1 MGGLG
6 IEDDGFGL
14 EKWHK
19 SLRAAFAPNARLLE
33 PAERNG
39 EIGAKRIT
47 VVEREQQFVT
57 CPFSNGVL
65 GGLWP
70 LSRVTFDYQK
80 MRAAGVGVIHDTAS
94 LAKLLIA
101 QQKDIA
107 IVTGASRIEI
117 SIFAPIIKTA
127 YPVITG

>member
-1 MGGLG
+1 MARYLKRHDPGL
-6 IEDDGFGL
+6 
-14 EKWHK
+14 
-19 SLRAAFAPNARLLE
+19 S
-33 PAERNG
+33 
-39 EIGAKRIT
+39 IT

-101 QQKDIA
+101 QQKDIP

-127 YPVITG
+127 HPVITG